1 MRDQGDERTSFQTL
15 IDMGKLPADALLSP
29 SKMQEGFYSKT
40 LQHALQFLSGDSS
53 GEGCQGDV
61 QKVPIQSAKEVLE
74 TREAT
79 DWIVD

>member
-40 LQHALQFLSGDSS
+40 LQKARQSSS
-53 GEGCQGDV
+53 GHLCDEGCQGNV
-61 QKVPIQSAKEVLE
+61 QKVAIQSAKQLLKK
-74 TREAT
+74 REAT
-79 DWIVD
+79 D